1 MTVWNLGSV
10 NADLVYRLPHLPAP
24 GETLAAKDHQKGLG
38 GKGANMSVAV
48 ARAGSRVE
56 HIGAIG
62 ADGHWMRDR
71 LGEYGVGVA
80 HLVEAGPVSGHAV
93 IAVDEA
99 GENQIILFPGSNQ
112 QIDAERIEA
121 ALDDAEPGD
130 IAVFQNET
138 NAQLRFADLAKARGL
153 RVVYAAAPFSVE
165 AVRAVLDRIDILV
178 MNAVEAAQLEEA
190 LDLAPEALPVRD
202 VVITLGGDGCRWIR
216 TGTGED
222 RTFAAPR
229 VDVVDTTGAGDTFTG
244 YLLAGLDQ
252 GMEMEP
258 ALNLAQKAGAV
269 MVTRLGTAD
278 VIPGRTE
285 IENFSVSRE
294 TGASDPS

>member
-62 ADGHWMRDR
+62 ADGHWMHDR

-112 QIDAERIEA
+112 QIDAEGIEA
-121 ALDDAEPGD
+121 ALDGAEPGD

-138 NAQLRFADLAKARGL
+138 NAQVRFADLAKARGL

-165 AVRAVLDRIDILV
+165 AVRAVLDRIDILI

-216 TGTGED
+216 PETGED
-222 RTFAAPR
+222 RTLAAPR
-229 VDVVDTTGAGDTFTG
+229 VEVVDTTGAGDTFTG

-258 ALNLAQKAGAV
+258 ALTLAQKAGAV

-278 VIPGRTE
+278 VIPDRTE

-294 TGASDPS
+294 TGVSDPS

>member
-62 ADGHWMRDR
+62 ADGHWMCDR

-112 QIDAERIEA
+112 QIDAEGIEA
-121 ALDDAEPGD
+121 ALDGAEPGD

-138 NAQLRFADLAKARGL
+138 NAQERFADLAKARGL

-190 LDLAPEALPVRD
+190 LDLAPEVLPVRD

-216 TGTGED
+216 PETGED
-222 RTFAAPR
+222 RTLAAPR

-258 ALNLAQKAGAV
+258 ALTLAQKAGAV

-278 VIPGRTE
+278 VIPDRTE

-294 TGASDPS
+294 TGVSDPS

>member
-62 ADGHWMRDR
+62 ADGQWMRDR

-112 QIDAERIEA
+112 QIDADGIEA
-121 ALDDAEPGD
+121 ALDGAELGD

-138 NAQLRFADLAKARGL
+138 NAQVRFADLAKARGL

-216 TGTGED
+216 PGTGED
-222 RTFAAPR
+222 RTIAAPR

-258 ALNLAQKAGAV
+258 ALTLAQKAGAV

-278 VIPGRTE
+278 VIPKRTE

-294 TGASDPS
+294 TGVSDPS